1 MTARLVLSG
10 AALALVM
17 AGPYPRADAQTG
29 PTPAAQPASR
39 WRESSRDEYRQHL
52 TNLTDLVVACA
63 KARDKKACDPV
74 LVGPDDRVPV
84 GAGPGAEQR
93 LVRYGWLRVLLST
106 AEEKDE
112 SQPQQK
118 PAKQVNA
125 SQDATLPARRTAA
138 ELLGDAQVRLAAD
151 LAQAGGA
158 SAPAP
163 KHSQERDA
171 MKQVL
176 AGRDFRNLEKPS
188 ARDAILERISNWL
201 NRFFANAAKLRA
213 RSAWIGRLI
222 VWGFVLFVFVGLV
235 WGLLQMERRWRI
247 RLVPEDGA
255 TAAGVAST
263 RDWQL
268 WLGDASKAA
277 TASQWRVAIHCV
289 YWASISRLESRR
301 LWPADRART
310 PREYLSL
317 VSADDPR
324 KAGLARLTGSFERIW
339 YGGQPAAESDYRT
352 AEELAAA
359 LISGS
364 GATIVAGESAK

>member
-1 MTARLVLSG
+1 
-10 AALALVM
+10 M
-17 AGPYPRADAQTG
+17 AGPYPRADAQPG
-29 PTPAAQPASR
+29 AALPASR

-158 SAPAP
+158 TSPATN
-163 KHSQERDA
+163 HSQERDA

-188 ARDAILERISNWL
+188 ARDAILERVSNWL

-235 WGLLQMERRWRI
+235 WGLLQIERRWRI
-247 RLVPEDGA
+247 RLVPEGYAPA
-255 TAAGVAST
+255 TGVASA

-277 TASQWRVAIHCV
+277 AAGKWRVAIHCA

-310 PREYLSL
+310 PREYLAL

-324 KAGLARLTGSFERIW
+324 GAGLAKLTGSFERIW

-364 GATIVAGESAK
+364 SATIVAGESAK